1 MHFPLVLL
9 VCVSSA
15 FKLTCEA
22 TDAENSALGRVIDLR
37 KVNLLADF
45 QEEENRIFE
54 ELPPKCLVKKT
65 LKSSSSHFE
74 YYANTKEF
82 YKSLATQS
90 SLSASLQSAYSL
102 GVTVSVATK
111 SKSSQQSEVSGMSLI
126 KQALTEKIHVD
137 KECLLSDDISTLK
150 GTFLNDLE
158 DLPVNVENPW
168 DSKSWVKYRTFLKK
182 YGSHAITS
190 VKRGSKFQQMT
201 FAESSKAYTERDF
214 QVKACVSVAGPTK
227 VGKVGVSACSNV
239 SQSEISKAS
248 RMSTSE
254 KRFVKGGKRET
265 NSKLANG
272 ATSVELL
279 DQLMDEADEFPASVQ
294 HTFMAIWTI
303 LQSRFKQG
311 SPNNIRATNL
321 EYYYLGFLNYGC
333 PYISSSGLAIQKFDH
348 TSGSSEKYP
357 EFECTL
363 AKEGCH
369 SANDCHYKPIWCSC
383 RGPTCVHYKSMKQD
397 TGDTKE
403 TAYANTFDDWGW
415 HGCDWKF
422 WGSSCTCKNEN
433 LDQRKTVWSLPN
445 RDAATQKA
453 QTQGAHKKGKR
464 LRSPKYTD
472 RKGK

>member
-1 MHFPLVLL
+1 MHVSLVLL
-9 VCVSSA
+9 VFVLYT
-15 FKLTCEA
+15 FKETCEA
-22 TDAENSALGRVIDLR
+22 TVAENPGLGKVIDIR

-45 QEEENRIFE
+45 QEQENRIFE
-54 ELPPKCLVKKT
+54 EFPPKCLVKKT

-111 SKSSQQSEVSGMSLI
+111 SKSSQNTEVSGMSLI
-126 KQALTEKIHVD
+126 KQALTEKVYVD
-137 KECLLSDDISTLK
+137 KECLLNDITSLK
-150 GTFLNDLE
+150 ETFLSDLE
-158 DLPVNVENPW
+158 DLPVNIQNPW
-168 DSKSWVKYRTFLKK
+168 EPNSWREYRNFLKE

-190 VKRGSKFQQMT
+190 VKRGSRFQQMT

-214 QVKACVSVAGPTK
+214 QVKACVSVAGPSQ

-279 DQLMDEADEFPASVQ
+279 GQLINEADELPASVQ

-333 PYISSSGLAIQKFDH
+333 PYISSSGLAVQKFDH
-348 TSGSSEKYP
+348 TSSSREKYP

-369 SANDCHYKPIWCSC
+369 SDDDCHYRPIWCSC
-383 RGPTCVHYKSMKQD
+383 RGPTCVHYKSVKQGA
-397 TGDTKE
+397 GDSKI
-403 TAYANTFDDWGW
+403 TAYPNTFEDWGW
-415 HGCDWKF
+415 RGCDWKLA
-422 WGSSCTCKNEN
+422 GSWCKCYNEN
-433 LDQRKTVWSLPN
+433 RDQRKTVWSLPN
-445 RDAATQKA
+445 RDAPTHKA
-453 QTQGAHKKGKR
+453 STKSADKKGRR
-464 LRSPKYTD
+464 LMSPKYTA
-472 RKGK
+472 GK

>member
-1 MHFPLVLL
+1 MMHVPLVLL
-9 VCVSSA
+9 VFGLCTL
-15 FKLTCEA
+15 KETCEA
-22 TDAENSALGRVIDLR
+22 TGAENSALGRVIDLR

-45 QEEENRIFE
+45 QEHENRIFE
-54 ELPPKCLVKKT
+54 ELPSKCLVKKT

-102 GVTVSVATK
+102 GVTVSVATNIQT
-111 SKSSQQSEVSGMSLI
+111 SENTEVSGMSLD
-126 KQALTEKIHVD
+126 KQAPTEKIHVD
-137 KECLLSDDISTLK
+137 KECLVNADISTLK
-150 GTFLNDLE
+150 GTFLKDFE
-158 DLPVNVENPW
+158 DLPVNIKNPW
-168 DSKSWVKYRTFLKK
+168 KQNSWREYSNILNK

-190 VKRGSKFQQMT
+190 VVRGSRFQQMV

-214 QVKACVSVAGPTK
+214 QVKACLSAVGPTQ
-227 VGKVGVSACSNV
+227 VGELGISACSNI
-239 SQSEISKAS
+239 SQSEISKVS
-248 RMSTSE
+248 TMSISE

-265 NSKLANG
+265 NSELANG
-272 ATSVELL
+272 ATSAELL
-279 DQLMDEADEFPASVQ
+279 GQLMNEADEFPASIK

-348 TSGSSEKYP
+348 TSGSSEKDP

-383 RGPTCVHYKSMKQD
+383 RGPTCVHYKSVKQGAD
-397 TGDTKE
+397 DTKVI
-403 TAYANTFDDWGW
+403 TYPNTFEDWG
-415 HGCDWKF
+415 
-422 WGSSCTCKNEN
+422 
-433 LDQRKTVWSLPN
+433 
-445 RDAATQKA
+445 
-453 QTQGAHKKGKR
+453 
-464 LRSPKYTD
+464 
-472 RKGK
+472 

>member
-1 MHFPLVLL
+1 
-9 VCVSSA
+9 
-15 FKLTCEA
+15 
-22 TDAENSALGRVIDLR
+22 
-37 KVNLLADF
+37 
-45 QEEENRIFE
+45 
-54 ELPPKCLVKKT
+54 
-65 LKSSSSHFE
+65 
-74 YYANTKEF
+74 
-82 YKSLATQS
+82 
-90 SLSASLQSAYSL
+90 
-102 GVTVSVATK
+102 
-111 SKSSQQSEVSGMSLI
+111 MSLI

-137 KECLLSDDISTLK
+137 KECLMSDDISTLK
-150 GTFLNDLE
+150 RTFLNDLE
-158 DLPVNVENPW
+158 DLPVNIENPW
-168 DSKSWVKYRTFLKK
+168 EPNSWREYRNFLKE

-190 VKRGSKFQQMT
+190 EKRGSRFQQMT

-214 QVKACVSVAGPTK
+214 QVKACVSVAGPSQ

-279 DQLMDEADEFPASVQ
+279 GQLMDEADEFPASVQ

-333 PYISSSGLAIQKFDH
+333 PCISSSGLAVKKFYH
-348 TSGSSEKYP
+348 TSRFSKEYP

-369 SANDCHYKPIWCSC
+369 NDDDCHYKPI
-383 RGPTCVHYKSMKQD
+383 
-397 TGDTKE
+397 
-403 TAYANTFDDWGW
+403 
-415 HGCDWKF
+415 
-422 WGSSCTCKNEN
+422 
-433 LDQRKTVWSLPN
+433 
-445 RDAATQKA
+445 
-453 QTQGAHKKGKR
+453 
-464 LRSPKYTD
+464 
-472 RKGK
+472 

>member
-1 MHFPLVLL
+1 M
-9 VCVSSA
+9 
-15 FKLTCEA
+15 
-22 TDAENSALGRVIDLR
+22 
-37 KVNLLADF
+37 
-45 QEEENRIFE
+45 
-54 ELPPKCLVKKT
+54 
-65 LKSSSSHFE
+65 
-74 YYANTKEF
+74 KE
-82 YKSLATQS
+82 
-90 SLSASLQSAYSL
+90 
-102 GVTVSVATK
+102 
-111 SKSSQQSEVSGMSLI
+111 
-126 KQALTEKIHVD
+126 
-137 KECLLSDDISTLK
+137 
-150 GTFLNDLE
+150 TFLSDLE
-158 DLPVNVENPW
+158 DLPVNIQNPW
-168 DSKSWVKYRTFLKK
+168 EPNSWREYRNFLKE

-190 VKRGSKFQQMT
+190 VKRGSRFQQMT

-214 QVKACVSVAGPTK
+214 QVKACVSVAGPSQ

-279 DQLMDEADEFPASVQ
+279 GQLMNEADEFPASVQ

-321 EYYYLGFLNYGC
+321 EFYYLGFLNYGC

-369 SANDCHYKPIWCSC
+369 NDDDCHYRPVWCSC
-383 RGPTCVHYKSMKQD
+383 RGPTCVHYKKVKQGA
-397 TGDTKE
+397 GDSKV
-403 TAYANTFDDWGW
+403 TAYPNTSEDWGW
-415 HGCDWKF
+415 HGCDWKVA
-422 WGSSCTCKNEN
+422 GSWCKCYNKN
-433 LDQRKTVWSLPN
+433 RDQRKTVWTLPN
-445 RDAATQKA
+445 RDAATHKA
-453 QTQGAHKKGKR
+453 ATKTADKKGGR
-464 LRSPKYTD
+464 LLFRKYTA
-472 RKGK
+472 GQQN